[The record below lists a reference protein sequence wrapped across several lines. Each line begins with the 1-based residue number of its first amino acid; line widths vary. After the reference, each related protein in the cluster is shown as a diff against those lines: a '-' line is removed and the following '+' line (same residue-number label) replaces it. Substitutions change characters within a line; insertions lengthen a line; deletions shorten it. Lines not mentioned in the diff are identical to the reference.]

1 MVDCISMIKKP
12 KKGMA
17 LTNGDVVI
25 REGGF
30 VDIGVNDSPENWHDI
45 TAEEAKRLQNEEE
58 FPKEE

>member
-1 MVDCISMIKKP
+1 MIKKP

-30 VDIGVNDSPENWHDI
+30 VDIGVNDSPDNWYEI
-45 TAEEAKRLQNEEE
+45 TEEEYNRIKAEEE
-58 FPKEE
+58 KESPENI

>member
-30 VDIGVNDSPENWHDI
+30 VDIGVNDRPENWYEI
-45 TAEEAKRLQNEEE
+45 TAEEAERLQAEELSEEE
-58 FPKEE
+58 